1 MKTNKI
7 LLDDVEKI
15 YFSIPCTSVVSCEHC
30 KNKLLCD
37 LTAYLLKIIKEII
50 LRGGKMKINLN
61 DILVNSYDRNMKQL
75 IVIYDDN
82 GDFYTF
88 TESNI
93 LERVKQMK
101 VERFDIVSEKLI
113 VIKVVGVINE

>member
-1 MKTNKI
+1 
-7 LLDDVEKI
+7 
-15 YFSIPCTSVVSCEHC
+15 
-30 KNKLLCD
+30 
-37 LTAYLLKIIKEII
+37 
-50 LRGGKMKINLN
+50 MKINLN

-75 IVIYDDN
+75 IVVYDDN

>member
-1 MKTNKI
+1 
-7 LLDDVEKI
+7 
-15 YFSIPCTSVVSCEHC
+15 
-30 KNKLLCD
+30 
-37 LTAYLLKIIKEII
+37 
-50 LRGGKMKINLN
+50 MKINLN
-61 DILVNSYDRNMKQL
+61 DILVNSYNRNMKQL

>member
-1 MKTNKI
+1 
-7 LLDDVEKI
+7 
-15 YFSIPCTSVVSCEHC
+15 
-30 KNKLLCD
+30 
-37 LTAYLLKIIKEII
+37 
-50 LRGGKMKINLN
+50 MKINLN
-61 DILVNSYDRNMKQL
+61 EILINLYDKNKKQL

-101 VERFDIVSEKLI
+101 VERFEIVSEKLI
-113 VIKVVGVINE
+113 VMRVEGEINEGR

>member
-1 MKTNKI
+1 
-7 LLDDVEKI
+7 
-15 YFSIPCTSVVSCEHC
+15 
-30 KNKLLCD
+30 
-37 LTAYLLKIIKEII
+37 
-50 LRGGKMKINLN
+50 MKINLN
-61 DILVNSYDRNMKQL
+61 DILVNSYDRNIKQL

-101 VERFDIVSEKLI
+101 VERFDNVSEKLI

>member
-1 MKTNKI
+1 
-7 LLDDVEKI
+7 
-15 YFSIPCTSVVSCEHC
+15 
-30 KNKLLCD
+30 
-37 LTAYLLKIIKEII
+37 
-50 LRGGKMKINLN
+50 MKINLN

-93 LERVKQMK
+93 LERVKFMK
-101 VERFDIVSEKLI
+101 VERFDVVSEKLV

>member
-1 MKTNKI
+1 
-7 LLDDVEKI
+7 
-15 YFSIPCTSVVSCEHC
+15 
-30 KNKLLCD
+30 
-37 LTAYLLKIIKEII
+37 
-50 LRGGKMKINLN
+50 MKINLN
-61 DILVNSYDRNMKQL
+61 DILINSYDKNMKQL
-75 IVIYDDN
+75 IVVYDDN

-93 LERVKQMK
+93 LERVKYMK

>member
-1 MKTNKI
+1 
-7 LLDDVEKI
+7 
-15 YFSIPCTSVVSCEHC
+15 
-30 KNKLLCD
+30 
-37 LTAYLLKIIKEII
+37 
-50 LRGGKMKINLN
+50 MKINLN
-61 DILVNSYDRNMKQL
+61 DILVNSYDRNIKQL

-88 TESNI
+88 TQSNI
-93 LERVKQMK
+93 LERVKYMK

>member
-1 MKTNKI
+1 
-7 LLDDVEKI
+7 
-15 YFSIPCTSVVSCEHC
+15 
-30 KNKLLCD
+30 
-37 LTAYLLKIIKEII
+37 
-50 LRGGKMKINLN
+50 MKINLN
-61 DILVNSYDRNMKQL
+61 DILVNSYERNMKQL

>member
-1 MKTNKI
+1 
-7 LLDDVEKI
+7 
-15 YFSIPCTSVVSCEHC
+15 
-30 KNKLLCD
+30 
-37 LTAYLLKIIKEII
+37 
-50 LRGGKMKINLN
+50 MKINLN

-88 TESNI
+88 TQSNI

-101 VERFDIVSEKLI
+101 VERFDIVSEKLL

>member
-1 MKTNKI
+1 
-7 LLDDVEKI
+7 
-15 YFSIPCTSVVSCEHC
+15 
-30 KNKLLCD
+30 
-37 LTAYLLKIIKEII
+37 
-50 LRGGKMKINLN
+50 MKINLN

-75 IVIYDDN
+75 IVIYDDS

>member
-1 MKTNKI
+1 
-7 LLDDVEKI
+7 
-15 YFSIPCTSVVSCEHC
+15 
-30 KNKLLCD
+30 
-37 LTAYLLKIIKEII
+37 
-50 LRGGKMKINLN
+50 MKINLN
-61 DILVNSYDRNMKQL
+61 DILINSYDRNMKQL

-93 LERVKQMK
+93 LERVKYMK
-101 VERFDIVSEKLI
+101 VERFDIISEKLI

>member
-1 MKTNKI
+1 
-7 LLDDVEKI
+7 
-15 YFSIPCTSVVSCEHC
+15 
-30 KNKLLCD
+30 
-37 LTAYLLKIIKEII
+37 
-50 LRGGKMKINLN
+50 MKINLN
-61 DILVNSYDRNMKQL
+61 DILINSYDRNMKQL

-93 LERVKQMK
+93 LDRIKQMK
-101 VERFDIVSEKLI
+101 VERFDIVSEKLV

>member
-1 MKTNKI
+1 
-7 LLDDVEKI
+7 
-15 YFSIPCTSVVSCEHC
+15 
-30 KNKLLCD
+30 
-37 LTAYLLKIIKEII
+37 
-50 LRGGKMKINLN
+50 MKINLN

-93 LERVKQMK
+93 LEHVKHMK

>member
-1 MKTNKI
+1 
-7 LLDDVEKI
+7 
-15 YFSIPCTSVVSCEHC
+15 
-30 KNKLLCD
+30 
-37 LTAYLLKIIKEII
+37 
-50 LRGGKMKINLN
+50 MKINLN

-88 TESNI
+88 TESI
-93 LERVKQMK
+93 IPERVKQMK

-113 VIKVVGVINE
+113 VIKVDGVINE

>member
-1 MKTNKI
+1 
-7 LLDDVEKI
+7 
-15 YFSIPCTSVVSCEHC
+15 
-30 KNKLLCD
+30 
-37 LTAYLLKIIKEII
+37 
-50 LRGGKMKINLN
+50 MKINLN

-93 LERVKQMK
+93 LDRVKYMK

-113 VIKVVGVINE
+113 VIKVRGVINE

>member
-1 MKTNKI
+1 
-7 LLDDVEKI
+7 
-15 YFSIPCTSVVSCEHC
+15 
-30 KNKLLCD
+30 
-37 LTAYLLKIIKEII
+37 
-50 LRGGKMKINLN
+50 MKINLN
-61 DILVNSYDRNMKQL
+61 DLLVNVYDWNVKQL

-93 LERVKQMK
+93 LKRVKYMK

-113 VIKVVGVINE
+113 VIKVVGCLKPLEVSE

>member
-1 MKTNKI
+1 
-7 LLDDVEKI
+7 
-15 YFSIPCTSVVSCEHC
+15 
-30 KNKLLCD
+30 
-37 LTAYLLKIIKEII
+37 
-50 LRGGKMKINLN
+50 MKINLN
-61 DILVNSYDRNMKQL
+61 DILVNSYDRNTKQL

-101 VERFDIVSEKLI
+101 VERFGIVSEKLI

>member
-1 MKTNKI
+1 
-7 LLDDVEKI
+7 
-15 YFSIPCTSVVSCEHC
+15 
-30 KNKLLCD
+30 
-37 LTAYLLKIIKEII
+37 
-50 LRGGKMKINLN
+50 MKINLN

-88 TESNI
+88 TQSNI
-93 LERVKQMK
+93 LERLKQMK

>member
-1 MKTNKI
+1 
-7 LLDDVEKI
+7 
-15 YFSIPCTSVVSCEHC
+15 
-30 KNKLLCD
+30 
-37 LTAYLLKIIKEII
+37 
-50 LRGGKMKINLN
+50 MKINLN

-93 LERVKQMK
+93 LERVKYMK

-113 VIKVVGVINE
+113 VIKVEGVINEGR

>member
-1 MKTNKI
+1 MSFILKNLSFLNNAGNNIKIHTHHI
-7 LLDDVEKI
+7 LL
-15 YFSIPCTSVVSCEHC
+15 
-30 KNKLLCD
+30 
-37 LTAYLLKIIKEII
+37 
-50 LRGGKMKINLN
+50 
-61 DILVNSYDRNMKQL
+61 NSYARNMKHS

>member
-1 MKTNKI
+1 
-7 LLDDVEKI
+7 
-15 YFSIPCTSVVSCEHC
+15 
-30 KNKLLCD
+30 
-37 LTAYLLKIIKEII
+37 
-50 LRGGKMKINLN
+50 MKINLN
-61 DILVNSYDRNMKQL
+61 DILVNSYDRNKKQL

-93 LERVKQMK
+93 LERVKYMK

-113 VIKVVGVINE
+113 VIKVEGVINEGR